1 MSIKRSVSFYS
12 YQEAYYKGERTLEDL
27 IRFTGEALKAEGIE
41 ILAEQTPVGRFPDPT
56 DVDVERWKGWMEKYN
71 TKPSCLDS
79 FIDWNLYKN
88 RTLTLKEQV
97 LQMERDIRLAK
108 RLGFPVIRVLCPVR
122 KEVVEASIPIAE
134 YYGVKMG
141 LEVHTPMTL
150 TARWIVEYMDMVVKS
165 GSKYVGIIPDF
176 GIFMM
181 RPAKR
186 QLDKARSEGAR
197 DEILSRIVS
206 WCEAHIPFAEM
217 MAKANALGANS
228 TEMAV
233 VQSFARNVFTHP
245 DELRDF
251 APFIFHCHGKFYDMD
266 DDCLETSI
274 DYENPIRVLKDI
286 GYEGYISSEFEGQ
299 RLYGDDEVCDEFE
312 QVRRHQAMLK
322 RIIEG

>member
-12 YQEAYYKGERTLEDL
+12 YQEAYYKGDCTLEDM
-27 IRFTGEALKAEGIE
+27 IRFTGETLKAEGVE

-56 DVDVERWKGWMEKYN
+56 DEDVDRWHSWMEKYN

-79 FIDWNLYKN
+79 FIDWYLYKN

-97 LQMERDIRLAK
+97 KQMERDIRLAR

-141 LEVHTPMTL
+141 LEVHSPMKL
-150 TARWIVEYMDMVVKS
+150 SARWITEYMDMVVKS
-165 GSKYVGIIPDF
+165 GSKYAGIIPDF

-181 RPAKR
+181 RPAKK
-186 QLDKARSEGAR
+186 QLDKARAGGAR
-197 DEILSRIVS
+197 DEVLSQIIS
-206 WCEAHIPFAEM
+206 WCESHIPFAEM
-217 MAKANALGANS
+217 VANANALGVNDA
-228 TEMAV
+228 EMSV
-233 VQSFARNVFTHP
+233 VQSFARNVFTDP
-245 DELRDF
+245 EELRAF
-251 APFIFHCHGKFYDMD
+251 APYIFHCHGKFYDMD
-266 DDCLETSI
+266 ENCRETSI
-274 DYENPIRVLKDI
+274 DYENPIRVLREI

-299 RLYGDDEVCDEFE
+299 RLYGVDEVCDEFE

-322 RIIEG
+322 RLVEN